1 MSKTIQKIGGIA
13 GAGTAKVVDN
23 SGVAEIHLDGVKVL
37 AAQQSAIADAVV
49 AHDVNATFS
58 DTEVE
63 AALDA
68 LGVKI
73 NAVIAALEAHGILA
87 S

>member
-1 MSKTIQKIGGIA
+1 MANPTMKPSSERLDLDNLGVEVEQLVVNK
-13 GAGTAKVVDN
+13 KVVV
-23 SGVAEIHLDGVKVL
+23 SS
-37 AAQQSAIADAVV
+37 QQALVSDASV
-49 AHDVNATFS
+49 AHALNATFS

-63 AALDA
+63 AALNA

-73 NAVIAALEAHGILA
+73 NAILDILEAHGLMAA

>member
-1 MSKTIQKIGGIA
+1 MANPINEEGLLADGNSKPLLST
-13 GAGTAKVVDN
+13 
-23 SGVAEIHLDGVKVL
+23 
-37 AAQQSAIADAVV
+37 QQALVADAVV
-49 AHDVNATFS
+49 AHALNATFS

-73 NAVIAALEAHGILA
+73 NAVLDVLEAHGLMSDA
-87 S
+87 

>member
-1 MSKTIQKIGGIA
+1 MANPVKSNSQLSDKSGNPMISDAQA
-13 GAGTAKVVDN
+13 FVSDANTAHAL
-23 SGVAEIHLDGVKVL
+23 S
-37 AAQQSAIADAVV
+37 
-49 AHDVNATFS
+49 ATFT

-73 NAVIAALEAHGILA
+73 NAILDILEAHGLMK
-87 S
+87 SS

>member
-1 MSKTIQKIGGIA
+1 MANPKAGESQLADRGGNPLIG
-13 GAGTAKVVDN
+13 
-23 SGVAEIHLDGVKVL
+23 S
-37 AAQQSAIADAVV
+37 AQTLVADASV
-49 AHDVNATFS
+49 AHALNATFS

-73 NAVIAALEAHGILA
+73 NAALDVLESHGLMKDA
-87 S
+87 

>member
-1 MSKTIQKIGGIA
+1 MANPSVNDC
-13 GAGTAKVVDN
+13 VV
-23 SGVAEIHLDGVKVL
+23 
-37 AAQQSAIADAVV
+37 AASDDKPMITDQQALVADAVV

-68 LGVKI
+68 LGGKI
-73 NAVIAALEAHGILA
+73 NAILDILEAHGLMA
-87 S
+87 DA

>member
-1 MSKTIQKIGGIA
+1 MSNKTLSDAIVEAANTGHNPPELDTITSGATIANGTTVAKI
-13 GAGTAKVVDN
+13 T
-23 SGVAEIHLDGVKVL
+23 
-37 AAQQSAIADAVV
+37 DAVV
-49 AHDVNATFS
+49 AHDVNAVFS

-73 NAVIAALEAHGILA
+73 NLIIDALEAFKLA
-87 S
+87 ATA

>member
-1 MSKTIQKIGGIA
+1 MAITKQGSQMADRDGNPLIGP
-13 GAGTAKVVDN
+13 
-23 SGVAEIHLDGVKVL
+23 
-37 AAQQSAIADAVV
+37 AQTHIADAVV

-63 AALDA
+63 AALNA

-73 NAVIAALEAHGILA
+73 NAILDVLEAHGLA
-87 S
+87 KAS

>member
-1 MSKTIQKIGGIA
+1 MAVPKKGVSQLSDVAGNPMIGP
-13 GAGTAKVVDN
+13 
-23 SGVAEIHLDGVKVL
+23 
-37 AAQQSAIADAVV
+37 AQTFVADAVV
-49 AHDVNATFS
+49 AHALNATFS

-63 AALDA
+63 AALNA

-73 NAVIAALEAHGILA
+73 NALLDIVEAHGFMKA

>member
-1 MSKTIQKIGGIA
+1 MANPVKTKSLLADSNGNPMISEQ
-13 GAGTAKVVDN
+13 
-23 SGVAEIHLDGVKVL
+23 VAT
-37 AAQQSAIADAVV
+37 IADAVV

-73 NAVIAALEAHGILA
+73 NAVIAALDAHGLTA
-87 S
+87 DS